1 MTNDVI
7 LLIAEDDDGHDA
19 LIKKNLQRTGISNEF
34 IRFYD
39 GQEVLNFFFNKNN
52 DQQYKSG
59 RAYLLLL
66 DIRMPKVDGTAVLT
80 ELKQSDLFRRMP
92 VTMITTTDDPKEIA
106 RCHDL
111 GCNSYITKPVDYE
124 KFVEAIKQL
133 GLFLKV
139 TEIPQI

>member
-7 LLIAEDDDGHDA
+7 LLIAEDDDGHAA